1 MSTAGPSEFI
11 ERIHASG
18 NRCVLTLSGGGSLA
32 IPVLLTVPG
41 ASATMLDV
49 AIPYAAAA
57 LAERIGG
64 KLDQA
69 CSESTAR
76 AMAMAAFERAR
87 TLTDD
92 NPLSLRGVSC
102 TGSLVTTR
110 PKQGSHRVHVAWQ
123 SSRATVSYS
132 CELAK
137 GERTR
142 SAEEAIAAELLL
154 HAVAEACGV
163 SVGPV
168 RQPSESEPV
177 VRREKL
183 ADMEWT
189 ELLLGLRESIA
200 IRLEEQPKVVF
211 SGAFNPLHEA
221 HRRMAAL
228 ALARCGGPLA
238 LELSIVNVDKPTL
251 DFLEID
257 ARLAGLTDYSILLSR
272 APTFVEKAALVPGA
286 TFVVGADTI
295 VRIADEKYYGGD
307 QQKRDSAIAAIA
319 SRGCRF
325 LVFGRECNGRFVV
338 PSEMG
343 LPSQLRQMCDEVPP
357 SEFRLDMS
365 STELRGGT

>member
-1 MSTAGPSEFI
+1 
-11 ERIHASG
+11 
-18 NRCVLTLSGGGSLA
+18 
-32 IPVLLTVPG
+32 
-41 ASATMLDV
+41 
-49 AIPYAAAA
+49 
-57 LAERIGG
+57 
-64 KLDQA
+64 
-69 CSESTAR
+69 
-76 AMAMAAFERAR
+76 
-87 TLTDD
+87 
-92 NPLSLRGVSC
+92 
-102 TGSLVTTR
+102 
-110 PKQGSHRVHVAWQ
+110 
-123 SSRATVSYS
+123 
-132 CELAK
+132 
-137 GERTR
+137 
-142 SAEEAIAAELLL
+142 
-154 HAVAEACGV
+154 
-163 SVGPV
+163 
-168 RQPSESEPV
+168 
-177 VRREKL
+177 
-183 ADMEWT
+183 
-189 ELLLGLRESIA
+189 
-200 IRLEEQPKVVF
+200 
-211 SGAFNPLHEA
+211 
-221 HRRMAAL
+221 MAAL